1 METKVIRSRWGWL
14 ETPNYH
20 INQMSSKGGN
30 YYFIKER
37 NNQQLGK
44 TLSLK
49 FKSEKE
55 ALNYALKL
63 EQKLI
68 K

>member
-37 NNQQLGK
+37 NK
-44 TLSLK
+44 KMEEKLSLK